1 MGPVTAS
8 TPPTPIPNSCTRVLT
23 RASLKA
29 YGIPFSNPTLLRL
42 ERRGEFPR
50 RFFLTPKTPA
60 WNMADI
66 TAWIATRQTVTESHR
81 TAAAT
86 EAAKA
91 PPAQARR
98 RRTRAR
104 KTVEAQHARAKNPV

>member
-8 TPPTPIPNSCTRVLT
+8 TPPAPILSTQTRVLT

-42 ERRGEFPR
+42 ERRGEFPK

-60 WNMADI
+60 WTMDDI

-91 PPAQARR
+91 PPSQARR
-98 RRTRAR
+98 RCTRAR
-104 KTVEAQHARAKNPV
+104 KTVEAQHARATGSV